1 VSSLPP
7 HRLVLVALLSV
18 AVVGCAS
25 PAPPVAVA
33 TPQVASLATPTA
45 VATPSATALPTLA
58 ATPSPRR
65 VLFDFS
71 VAARRVPIVL
81 RLDEARLNGDALSLS
96 VEFINA
102 GARDLQGPTGA
113 SGNDAVLVADGAPQ
127 QPTDVTASL
136 AADIAPSGR
145 WNAGAT
151 NRGTLVFRQPQDETA
166 TLRLPGFPPVQID
179 LKAGSARAIADD
191 GATLPTPTPNPA
203 SPALLGARDALTRLQ
218 QAILRQDRDAFARVT
233 TPAAREFFRDVTDP
247 LAFARNVPFSRL
259 ELEMF
264 PIDPTAE
271 QVVVVDGQAA
281 RLVNVPVALVYAF
294 TGVENEWFRHVLT
307 LDFERVGAEW
317 RVANIRADR
326 SPFWT
331 VGLTAHTRSP
341 HFLVFHR
348 AGQNVEAVIAAAEK
362 AHAMLGAR
370 LEDLVDPVNIMVIVD
385 DRDLFTQVTQQS
397 GHSFVGSARY
407 DNLLTATG
415 IRVASRALFINEGAF
430 SNGNLVNRRDQTIQ
444 HELTHLALARWTR
457 PWTPTW
463 LVEGTAGLFADE
475 TNYDALDDFVRQQG
489 VDAVSLDS
497 VTGIETLDQ
506 AGVPLLVAYA
516 YSTFVA
522 ETIVEQFGQDKFLDL
537 YRAFADV
544 SMDRVREAA
553 GEGVSVA
560 PDRFR
565 NLQRTN
571 LDELAPSMLGVTP
584 AELTARVKMRLQE
597 RLARP

>member
-1 VSSLPP
+1 MSNRWLSGVAIAAVLGMAVAGCTMAGPPAPAPTPVPAATRVALPAPTLTLAPTAPATLPP
-7 HRLVLVALLSV
+7 RK
-18 AVVGCAS
+18 
-25 PAPPVAVA
+25 
-33 TPQVASLATPTA
+33 
-45 VATPSATALPTLA
+45 
-58 ATPSPRR
+58 

-81 RLDEARLNGDALSLS
+81 RLDEARLNEDVLSLS
-96 VEFINA
+96 IEFINA

-113 SGNDAVLVADGAPQ
+113 SGNDAILVADGTPQ
-127 QPTDVTASL
+127 QPTDVTTSL
-136 AADIAPSGR
+136 ASDIAPSGR
-145 WNAGAT
+145 WNVGAA
-151 NRGTLVFRQPQDETA
+151 NRGTLVFRRPQDETA

-203 SPALLGARDALTRLQ
+203 SAALPGARDALARLQ
-218 QAILRQDRDAFARVT
+218 QAIARQDEAAFARVT
-233 TPAAREFFRDVTDP
+233 TPAAREFFRDVTHP
-247 LAFARNVPFSRL
+247 LGFTRTVPFSRL
-259 ELEMF
+259 EMEMF

-271 QVVVVDGQAA
+271 QVIIVDGQPA

-294 TGVENEWFRHVLT
+294 QGLENDWFRHVLT
-307 LDFERVGAEW
+307 VDFERAGADW

-326 SPFWT
+326 PPFWT
-331 VGLTAHTRSP
+331 VGLTANTRSP

-348 AGQNVEAVIAAAEK
+348 AGDNVDAAIAAAEK
-362 AHAMLGAR
+362 AYATLAAR
-370 LEDLVDPVNIMVIVD
+370 LGDLVDPLSIMVVVD

-407 DNLLTATG
+407 DNLLTSTG

-430 SNGNLVNRRDQTIQ
+430 SNGNLVNRRDQTVQ

-475 TNYDALDDFVRQQG
+475 TNYTALDDFVRQQG
-489 VDAVSLDS
+489 LDAVNLDS
-497 VTGIETLDQ
+497 VTGMETLDQ

-522 ETIVEQFGQDKFLDL
+522 ETMVEQFGQAKFLEL

-544 SMDRVREAA
+544 DMDRVRVAA
-553 GEGVSVA
+553 GDGVSVA

-565 NLQRTN
+565 DLQHGSM
-571 LDELAPSMLGVTP
+571 DELLPRVLGISP
-584 AELTARVKMRLQE
+584 AELTARVKTRLQE
-597 RLARP
+597 RLAHR

>member
-1 VSSLPP
+1 MSSHWWRGAALAAILGVALIGCTPAASPVAAPPSAPTINLTSLP
-7 HRLVLVALLSV
+7 
-18 AVVGCAS
+18 
-25 PAPPVAVA
+25 
-33 TPQVASLATPTA
+33 TPTA
-45 VATPSATALPTLA
+45 TPAPTVTATPP
-58 ATPSPRR
+58 PRK

-96 VEFINA
+96 IEFVNA
-102 GARDLQGPTGA
+102 GARDLQGPTGS
-113 SGNDAVLVADGAPQ
+113 SGADAILVADGAPQ

-136 AADIAPSGR
+136 ASDIAPGGR
-145 WNAGAT
+145 WNAGT
-151 NRGTLVFRQPQDETA
+151 GNRGTLVFRRPQNETA

-203 SPALLGARDALTRLQ
+203 SGALLGAREALTRLQ
-218 QAILRQDRDAFARVT
+218 QAIVGQDRVAFTSVT

-247 LAFARNVPFSRL
+247 LAFARTIPFSRF

-264 PIDPTAE
+264 PIDPTSE
-271 QVVVVDGQAA
+271 QVVITDGQPM
-281 RLVNVPVALVYAF
+281 RLINVPVALVYAF
-294 TGVENEWFRHVLT
+294 KGVESEWFRHVLT
-307 LDFERVGAEW
+307 LDFERDHDTW
-317 RVANIRADR
+317 RVANIQTDR
-326 SPFWT
+326 PPFWT
-331 VGLTAHTRSP
+331 VGLTATTRSP

-348 AGQNVEAVIAAAEK
+348 AGRDVKAAINAAEK
-362 AHAMLGAR
+362 AYAVLAAR
-370 LEDLVDPVNIMVIVD
+370 LGDLVDALNIMVIVD

-407 DNLLTATG
+407 DNLLTAAG
-415 IRVASRALFINEGAF
+415 IRVASRALFINEAAF
-430 SNGNLVNRRDQTIQ
+430 SNGNLVNRRDQTVQ

-475 TNYDALDDFVRQQG
+475 TNYAALDDFARQYG
-489 VDAVSLDS
+489 IDAINLDS
-497 VTGIETLDQ
+497 LTGIETLDQ
-506 AGVPLLVAYA
+506 ATIPLLTTYA

-522 ETIVEQFGQDKFLDL
+522 ETIVEQFGQEKLLDL

-544 SMDRVREAA
+544 NMDRVREAA

-560 PDRFR
+560 PGRFR
-565 NLQRTN
+565 DLQRSSM
-571 LDELAPSMLGVTP
+571 DELVPRVLGISP
-584 AELTARVKMRLQE
+584 AELTDRVKARLQE
-597 RLARP
+597 RLMR